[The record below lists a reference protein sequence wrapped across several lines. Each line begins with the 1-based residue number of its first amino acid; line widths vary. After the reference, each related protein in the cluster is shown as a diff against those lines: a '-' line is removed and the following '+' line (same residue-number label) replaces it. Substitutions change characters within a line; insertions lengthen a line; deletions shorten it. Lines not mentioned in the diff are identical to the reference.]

1 MLKQLSAPNHVIAFT
16 VDEALSA
23 EGIQEYRS
31 IFDEKR
37 QQYEQIGIYVEFLEL
52 ADINASTLLEGIKA
66 DIELWRHLDQ
76 LSRCAVVSDKKWPQ
90 TLVAIIQR
98 IAPKLEIQVFA
109 TSQSAEA
116 LQWAAAIPEKPE
128 AKHAA
133 IHFLPTNKANVLAF
147 EIDGTMSA
155 DEMPEVIDSL
165 ERFFADH
172 EKVRLL
178 NRMTHF
184 AGFDPTILIQR
195 QGLFSMKLAAIKK
208 VERYAI
214 VGAPNWMG
222 KLIHAMQP
230 LFPHMQMQTFA
241 TDREEEALQWLEA
254 ELIKTDDL
262 TMT

>member
-66 DIELWRHLDQ
+66 DIELWRHIDQ

-195 QGLFSMKLAAIKK
+195 QGLLSMKLAAIKK

-254 ELIKTDDL
+254 ELIKTDNL
-262 TMT
+262 TMM

>member
-195 QGLFSMKLAAIKK
+195 QGLLSMKLAAIKK

>member
-16 VDEALSA
+16 IDGALSA

-37 QQYEQIGIYVEFLEL
+37 QQYEQIGLYVEFLEL
-52 ADINASTLLEGIKA
+52 ADINASTLLEGVKA

-90 TLVAIIQR
+90 TLVSIIKR
-98 IAPKLEIQVFA
+98 IVPKLEMQVFPS
-109 TSQSAEA
+109 SQSVEA
-116 LQWAAAIPEKPE
+116 LQWAATIPKKPA
-128 AKHAA
+128 AKRAA

-165 ERFFADH
+165 ESFFADH

-184 AGFDPTILIQR
+184 AGFDPAILIQR

-214 VGAPNWMG
+214 VGAPNWMS

-230 LFPHMQMQTFA
+230 VFPNMQMQTFA
-241 TDREEEALQWLEA
+241 ADRENEALQWLEA
-254 ELIKTDDL
+254 KLIKTDEL
-262 TMT
+262 MT